1 MLNNLVNIL
10 FLKNTLPLSGQSRSS
25 PNTFW
30 PLTLPGPPYT
40 QQMGPQLPSSLVQA
54 LPGLVH
60 LAVIHTSPNQSL

>member
-10 FLKNTLPLSGQSRSS
+10 FLKNTLPLSGQSSSS
-25 PNTFW
+25 PNNFW

-54 LPGLVH
+54 FPGLVH
-60 LAVIHTSPNQSL
+60 LAFIHTSPNQSL